1 MGRFELILLALG
13 DDSSLSIALR
23 RELIHV
29 DRVEAA
35 VQLAQLVVRLAHL
48 GLLASD
54 IKLGRDI
61 LEFGILHLTEGHG
74 LVVIYFGEKIRLNF
88 QHVIVLTLLAKAEVG
103 PLEDVSDLETGARLV
118 RLRRQIQS
126 SESLFSGFKLFHECL
141 LLCLSDDDFDGVLAP
156 F

>member
-1 MGRFELILLALG
+1 MGGLELILLALG

-61 LEFGILHLTEGHG
+61 LKFGILHLTEGHG

-88 QHVIVLTLLAKAEVG
+88 QHVDCTYFAC
-103 PLEDVSDLETGARLV
+103 
-118 RLRRQIQS
+118 QS
-126 SESLFSGFKLFHECL
+126 RSWSSGRCER
-141 LLCLSDDDFDGVLAP
+141 SRDGREACSP
-156 F
+156 QATNTIF